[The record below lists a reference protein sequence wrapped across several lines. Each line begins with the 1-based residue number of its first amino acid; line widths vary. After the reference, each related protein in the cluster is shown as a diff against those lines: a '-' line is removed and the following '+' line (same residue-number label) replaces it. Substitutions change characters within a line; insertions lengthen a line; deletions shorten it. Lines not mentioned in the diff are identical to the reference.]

1 MFLLIY
7 IYNAFALLD
16 CQQQY
21 LDCFNQDNCIIKDCE
36 AQLFVQT
43 AWTFQN
49 ITMTNVV
56 FNIVNHQSSVEKYS
70 LKSQI
75 MTIQSSTFQ
84 QNIGE
89 NLVDLAFQ
97 GQQIV
102 FQDVVFVYFDKVQF
116 KAENL
121 LLQDVRM
128 NTNILMIYSDYVELE
143 HSLLQCHVQ
152 KCLGADCLCNQGY
165 CNSSSIR
172 DIKSFQRIPI
182 NLDDNFTL
190 GIASNEVHLQ
200 NTSLYGSSI
209 GIYANLSNITIDS
222 KSIVY
227 TSGLGCKEQQGYGCG
242 FYDWMLSY
250 TLKCGSSGGSYGG
263 LGGKPTSEVNDFNEQ
278 CQNLV
283 PRQAYGDPFNPLF
296 EGSGGGGN
304 YFGGYGG
311 GVIYFQSVN
320 IILDGVI
327 EANGGASQ
335 RDDGIIYGGG
345 SGGSIQLRGRLFGR
359 GVVSAEGG
367 QGSTISGTGSGGRIY
382 IEDLM
387 NHNLIIKAG
396 VNSLQGSIYYKECP
410 QGFGLDKIKSRCFQ
424 CPSGYYTYLSSVG
437 ECKRCI
443 NYDEDV
449 HLYELSTSPICKIH
463 SCKPGKILD
472 KQQCVVYNFVRQ
484 SGGEIVLFSIIFC
497 IGLLVINFILFLC
510 LRQRTS
516 NNRLHDSAIISLTE
530 IQENPNLYEAASE
543 DPQFL
548 PEDLPYYVKRLYVQ
562 GNNTPNTPWHLPPH
576 TQLDQY
582 YINKVVENIN
592 AIGKYSNFQQVSL
605 VFLKIWYFPF
615 YFILLKYYQKK
626 KSQQIL
632 TFMQKN
638 NKFKIYCLKISYS
651 SDYTLAYID
660 VLNYNNNI
668 LDWNKSTQFLIS
680 LVLQGDGDF
689 LFPWQINLKDP
700 LVKSMK
706 MSFEK
711 QKIFMPIDDEESD
724 ELLSENEEEEIH
736 TFDDFITKFNLLM
749 LQIDTRKGNAEFIKN
764 CFSLF
769 EFIDE
774 SNSEIFNKKQIL
786 LDICFHILGI
796 QQSSLIILTT
806 QKLLDFQQTLREL
819 HYIVNYK
826 SEYQIKVSVNFEKQD
841 FNVKRYYDNQIIIN
855 TINDINKQIT
865 TYQRY
870 EEDKEELNN
879 LKMQMQRK
887 IEADG
892 ILTPLITQKF
902 DMEEEEDNTLQKT
915 NMCNMWWLRV
925 KRAITI
931 TFAYFLRY
939 RDFKNERMLTSALVI
954 LCIIQIPLFVI
965 YLLELIVD
973 VLDSTILEEKYIY
986 NLQIIET
993 IMQISLFP
1001 FSQLITELALVIWLL
1016 NPQKKYF
1023 GKNFLIFNF
1032 CSTIN
1037 DMILSLFAIIEFAI
1051 IAIQNLGSEYYFFA
1065 SIKLILFLI
1074 QIVQGYLGT
1083 KYLTL

>member
-7 IYNAFALLD
+7 FQFAFALQD

-21 LDCFNQDNCIIKDCE
+21 QDCFNQDNCIIKDCE

-43 AWTFQN
+43 TWKFQN
-49 ITMTNVV
+49 ITMKNVV
-56 FNIVNHQSSVEKYS
+56 FNIENHQSQVEEYS
-70 LKSQI
+70 ITAQI

-89 NLVDLAFQ
+89 YFVDLAFQ
-97 GQQIV
+97 GLEIILQDIDFVLFEKVQ
-102 FQDVVFVYFDKVQF
+102 FTAKTLQLQDVV
-116 KAENL
+116 
-121 LLQDVRM
+121 M
-128 NTNILMIYSDYVELE
+128 NTNFLMMYSDYVELE
-143 HSLLQCHVQ
+143 NSLIQCHFL

-165 CNSSSIR
+165 CNKNLIGE
-172 DIKSFQRIPI
+172 IKPFKRIPV
-182 NLDDNFTL
+182 NLEENFTL
-190 GIASNEVHLQ
+190 GIAADEVLLQ
-200 NTSLYGSSI
+200 NTQLFGSSI
-209 GIYANLSNITIDS
+209 GIYANKSNITIDS

-227 TSGLGCKEQQGYGCG
+227 ASGLGCKEQQGYGCG

-250 TLKCGSSGGSYGG
+250 TLKCGSSGGSHGG
-263 LGGKPTSEVNDFNEQ
+263 FGGRPKSQVLDFDEQ
-278 CQNLV
+278 CKKLI
-283 PRQAYGDPFNPLF
+283 PREAYGNPFNPLF

-311 GVIYFQSVN
+311 GVIYFQN
-320 IILDGVI
+320 GTI
-327 EANGGASQ
+327 ETNGESSQ
-335 RDDGIIYGGG
+335 RDDSIIYGGG
-345 SGGSIQLRGRLFGR
+345 SGGSIQFRGKLFGR
-359 GVVSAEGG
+359 GLVSAEGG
-367 QGSTISGTGSGGRIY
+367 EGSKISGKGSGGRIFF
-382 IEDLM
+382 DDPM
-387 NHNLIIKAG
+387 NHNLKITTGLK
-396 VNSLQGSIYYKECP
+396 SSQGTIYYNECP
-410 QGFGLDKIKSRCFQ
+410 QGFGIIRQDSRCTQ
-424 CPSGYYTYLSSVG
+424 CPSGFYTYLSSVG

-443 NYDEDV
+443 NYDDDV
-449 HLYELSTSPICKIH
+449 NIYEQSISPICKIQ
-463 SCKPGKILD
+463 SCKYGKILD

-484 SGGEIVLFSIIFC
+484 SGGENVLFGIIFF
-497 IGLLVINFILFLC
+497 IGLLVVNFIIFLC
-510 LRQRTS
+510 LQKRIS
-516 NNRLHDSAIISLTE
+516 NHKVNQTISFSDL
-530 IQENPNLYEAASE
+530 QENPNLYEAASE
-543 DPQFL
+543 DPRFL
-548 PEDLPYYVKRLYVQ
+548 PEDLPYYVKRLYIQ
-562 GNNTPNTPWHLPPH
+562 GNNTPSTPWHLPLH
-576 TQLDQY
+576 TQLDQQD
-582 YINKVVENIN
+582 INNIVSNIN
-592 AIGKYSNFQQVSL
+592 SIGQYTKWQQISL

-626 KSQQIL
+626 KSKQIFS
-632 TFMQKN
+632 FMQKN
-638 NKFKIYCLKISYS
+638 NRFSIYCLKLSCS

-668 LDWNKSTQFLIS
+668 LDWNKSTQFPIS

-711 QKIFMPIDDEESD
+711 QKIFMPIDDGDSD
-724 ELLSENEEEEIH
+724 GLLSENDEEEIH
-736 TFDDFITKFNLLM
+736 TFDEFIIKFNLLM
-749 LQIDTRKGNAEFIKN
+749 LQIDIRKGNAEFIKN

-786 LDICFHILGI
+786 LDICFHILGF

-841 FNVKRYYDNQIIIN
+841 FNVKRYYDNQIVIN

-865 TYQRY
+865 MYQRY

-892 ILTPLITQKF
+892 ILTPLLAQKQ
-902 DMEEEEDNTLQKT
+902 DAEEEEDNHLQK
-915 NMCNMWWLRV
+915 NNKCNILWVRII
-925 KRAITI
+925 RFITI
-931 TFAYFLRY
+931 TFSYFLRY
-939 RDFKNERMLTSALVI
+939 RDFKNERMLTSVLVV
-954 LCIIQIPLFVI
+954 LCIIQITLYVI
-965 YLLELIVD
+965 YVLELIVD
-973 VLDSTILEEKYIY
+973 VFDTTYLDQQYFFTFYVVEAIV
-986 NLQIIET
+986 QIT
-993 IMQISLFP
+993 LFP
-1001 FSQLITELALVIWLL
+1001 FSQLITEIVLVIWLL

-1037 DMILSLFAIIEFAI
+1037 NMILSIFAIIEFAI
-1051 IAIQNLGSEYYFFA
+1051 ITIQNLESDYYFFA
-1065 SIKLILFLI
+1065 SVKLILFLI
-1074 QIVQGYLGT
+1074 QSVQGYLGT

>member
-7 IYNAFALLD
+7 IQIAFTLQD

-36 AQLFVQT
+36 ALLFQQT
-43 AWTFQN
+43 TWNFQN
-49 ITMTNVV
+49 ITMINVI
-56 FNIVNHQSSVEKYS
+56 FNIENHQSSVEQYS
-70 LKSQI
+70 LIAQI
-75 MTIQSSTFQ
+75 MSIQSSIFQ

-89 NLVDLAFQ
+89 YIVDLIFN
-97 GQQIV
+97 GQQILL
-102 FQDVVFVYFDKVQF
+102 QDIDFVLFEKVQF
-116 KAENL
+116 TAKTL
-121 LLQDVRM
+121 LLKDVVM
-128 NTNILMIYSDYVELE
+128 NTNLLMIYSDYVKLE
-143 HSLLQCHVQ
+143 NSLIQCHFF
-152 KCLGADCLCNQGY
+152 KCLGADCQCNQGY
-165 CNSSSIR
+165 CNKSSII

-182 NLDDNFTL
+182 NLDENFTL
-190 GIASNEVHLQ
+190 GIASDEVLLQ
-200 NTSLYGSSI
+200 NTQLYGSSI
-209 GIYANLSNITIDS
+209 GVYANKSNITIDS
-222 KSIVY
+222 NSIVY
-227 TSGLGCKEQQGYGCG
+227 ASGLGCKEQQGYGCG

-250 TLKCGSSGGSYGG
+250 TLKCGSSGGSHGG
-263 LGGKPTSEVNDFNEQ
+263 FGERPKSEVNDFNEQ
-278 CQNLV
+278 CQKLI
-283 PRQAYGDPFNPLF
+283 PRQAYGNPFNPLF

-320 IILDGVI
+320 IIIDGII
-327 EANGGASQ
+327 EANGESSQ
-335 RDDGIIYGGG
+335 RDDYIIYGGG
-345 SGGSIQLRGRLFGR
+345 SGGSIQLRGKLFGK
-359 GVVSAEGG
+359 GLISAEGG
-367 QGSTISGTGSGGRIY
+367 QGSKISGKGSGGRIFF
-382 IEDLM
+382 DDPM
-387 NHNLIIKAG
+387 NHNLKITTG
-396 VNSLQGSIYYKECP
+396 FNSSQGTIYYYECP
-410 QGFGLDKIKSRCFQ
+410 QGFGINRQDSKCIQ
-424 CPSGYYTYLSSVG
+424 CPSGFYAYF
-437 ECKRCI
+437 
-443 NYDEDV
+443 
-449 HLYELSTSPICKIH
+449 PICKIK

-484 SGGEIVLFSIIFC
+484 SGGEIVLFGISFF
-497 IGLLVINFILFLC
+497 IGLLIVNFIIFLC
-510 LRQRTS
+510 LQERIS
-516 NNRLHDSAIISLTE
+516 NHKVSHSTIISFTDF
-530 IQENPNLYEAASE
+530 QENPNLFEAASE
-543 DPQFL
+543 DPKFL
-548 PEDLPYYVKRLYVQ
+548 PEDLPYYVRRLYVQ
-562 GNNTPNTPWHLPPH
+562 GNNTPNTPWHLPLH

-582 YINKVVENIN
+582 YINNIVQNIN
-592 AIGKYSNFQQVSL
+592 SIGIYTKLQQVSL
-605 VFLKIWYFPF
+605 LLLKIWYFPF

-626 KSQQIL
+626 KSKQIL
-632 TFMQKN
+632 NFMSKN
-638 NKFKIYCLKISYS
+638 NKFNIYCLKLSFS

-668 LDWNKSTQFLIS
+668 LDWNKSTQFPIS

-711 QKIFMPIDDEESD
+711 QKIFVTIDDGESD
-724 ELLSENEEEEIH
+724 VLLSENDEEEIR
-736 TFDDFITKFNLLM
+736 TFDEFITKFNLLM
-749 LQIDTRKGNAEFIKN
+749 LQIDIRKGNAEFIKN

-774 SNSEIFNKKQIL
+774 SNREIFNKKQIL

-902 DMEEEEDNTLQKT
+902 DLEEEEDNNSQKI
-915 NMCNMWWLRV
+915 NKCNILWIRI
-925 KRAITI
+925 KRIITI
-931 TFAYFLRY
+931 IFAYFLRY
-939 RDFKNERMLTSALVI
+939 RDFKNERMLTSVLVI
-954 LCIIQIPLFVI
+954 LCIIQITLYVI
-965 YLLELIVD
+965 YVLELIVD
-973 VLDSTILEEKYIY
+973 FLDETIIDQKYIY
-986 NLQIIET
+986 RFYIVEAIVQIT
-993 IMQISLFP
+993 LFP
-1001 FSQLITELALVIWLL
+1001 FSQLITELVLVFWLL
-1016 NPQKKYF
+1016 NPQKKYY

-1037 DMILSLFAIIEFAI
+1037 NMILSLFAIIEFAI
-1051 IAIQNLGSEYYFFA
+1051 ITIQNLDSDYYFFA

-1074 QIVQGYLGT
+1074 QILQGYLGT